1 MSVLLQ
7 EKIKPILSVDEQIE
21 KLKENGV
28 TFKYI
33 SEENAKKYLTEN
45 NYYFKLTSYR
55 KNFLK
60 KEVDGKEIYID
71 LDFSYLQ
78 DLAIIDME
86 LRYLLV
92 ELSLDIEH
100 WTKVY
105 LLNLI
110 QRQNEDGYKIVS
122 DFLNTLD
129 ENQYNRLENE
139 ILRNKN
145 SIYCEDLINKHSDLK
160 KYSVWIFVEIVS
172 FGTLI
177 SFYRFCGKRYN
188 NKMMENNHFILKMC
202 KSVRNAAAHSNCIIN
217 DLNANTTSLSTNYS
231 VTKEL
236 SNIKSIS
243 KTTRI
248 KKMSNGRIQQVVTLL
263 YMHKK
268 LIPSEGVKKNAAKR
282 LHIFSNR
289 IKRNNAY
296 YVNNDLIKTNFDFL
310 NVIIDNWYPV
320 D

>member
-129 ENQYNRLENE
+129 EN
-139 ILRNKN
+139 
-145 SIYCEDLINKHSDLK
+145 
-160 KYSVWIFVEIVS
+160 
-172 FGTLI
+172 
-177 SFYRFCGKRYN
+177 
-188 NKMMENNHFILKMC
+188 
-202 KSVRNAAAHSNCIIN
+202 
-217 DLNANTTSLSTNYS
+217 
-231 VTKEL
+231 
-236 SNIKSIS
+236 
-243 KTTRI
+243 
-248 KKMSNGRIQQVVTLL
+248 
-263 YMHKK
+263 
-268 LIPSEGVKKNAAKR
+268 
-282 LHIFSNR
+282 
-289 IKRNNAY
+289 
-296 YVNNDLIKTNFDFL
+296 
-310 NVIIDNWYPV
+310 
-320 D
+320 